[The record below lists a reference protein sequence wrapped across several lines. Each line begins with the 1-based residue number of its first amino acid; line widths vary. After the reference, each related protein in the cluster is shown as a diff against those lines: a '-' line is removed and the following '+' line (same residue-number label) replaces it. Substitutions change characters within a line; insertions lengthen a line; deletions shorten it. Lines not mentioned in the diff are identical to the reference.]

1 MSKDRFFGKG
11 LRWFLPSFLL
21 LLQLALPA
29 AVSVPVVIAAD
40 AGANGVEKEG
50 YELIWQDEF
59 DGVAIDPANW
69 TFDLGAGG
77 WGNGESQYYTDRS
90 ENAAVLG
97 GMLVISALQEK
108 YDGSYFTSAR
118 LKTEGLRAFRYGW
131 IEARVKVPE
140 GKGMWPAVWLLG
152 TDFNRIGWPECGEI
166 DIMEYIGK
174 EPDLIMGTAH
184 GPGYSGPL
192 GFSRWN
198 RREFN
203 IADEFHTYA
212 IDWTADRIDWYFDGE
227 HYYTFQKE
235 DIGEREW
242 VFNRPFFI
250 LLNLAIGGQLPGPVG
265 LDVTFPKQ
273 YFIDY
278 VRVYRKV
285 EK

>member
-11 LRWFLPSFLL
+11 LSRFFPVFLL
-21 LLQLALPA
+21 LSQLALPA
-29 AVSVPVVIAAD
+29 AAPVSVVRAAD
-40 AGANGVEKEG
+40 AGANGAEKEG

-59 DGVAIDPANW
+59 DGAAIDPANW

-90 ENAAVLG
+90 ENAAVLDG
-97 GMLVISALQEK
+97 TLVISALQEK
-108 YDGSYFTSAR
+108 YDGSYYTSAR

-140 GKGMWPAVWLLG
+140 GKGLWPAVWLLG
-152 TDFNRIGWPECGEI
+152 ADFNRIGWPDCGEI
-166 DIMEYIGK
+166 DIMEYIGN

-198 RREFN
+198 RRGFN
-203 IADEFHTYA
+203 IADDFHTYA
-212 IDWTADRIDWYFDGE
+212 IDWTADRIGWYFDGE
-227 HYYTFQKE
+227 QYYTLRKE

-250 LLNLAIGGQLPGPVG
+250 LLNLAGA
-265 LDVTFPKQ
+265 
-273 YFIDY
+273 
-278 VRVYRKV
+278 
-285 EK
+285 

>member
-1 MSKDRFFGKG
+1 MSKGRFFGSG
-11 LRWFLPSFLL
+11 LSRFLPVFLL
-21 LLQLALPA
+21 LSQLALPA
-29 AVSVPVVIAAD
+29 AVSAVRAD
-40 AGANGVEKEG
+40 GAGAKNGAEKEG
-50 YELIWQDEF
+50 YELIWRDEF
-59 DGVAIDPANW
+59 DGAAIDPANW

-90 ENAAVLG
+90 ENAAVLD

-108 YDGSYFTSAR
+108 YGDSYYTSAR

-140 GKGMWPAVWLLG
+140 GKGLWPAVWLLG
-152 TDFNRIGWPECGEI
+152 ADFNRIGWPECGEI
-166 DIMEYIGK
+166 DMMEYIGK

-184 GPGYSGPL
+184 GPGYSGLL

-203 IADEFHTYA
+203 IADDFHTYA

-227 HYYTFQKE
+227 YYYTFRKE

-242 VFNRPFFI
+242 VFNRPFFM

-273 YFIDY
+273 YLIDY